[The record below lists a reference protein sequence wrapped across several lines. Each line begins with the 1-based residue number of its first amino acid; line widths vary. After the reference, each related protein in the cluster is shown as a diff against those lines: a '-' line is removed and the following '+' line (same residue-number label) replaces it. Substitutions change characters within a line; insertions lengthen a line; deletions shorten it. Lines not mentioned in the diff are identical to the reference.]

1 MNEKRS
7 AICGLI
13 FYEISAVSFDS
24 MIGARDARLVILS
37 PGIELPVVGA
47 SLTENHST
55 SGSFVDVEFS
65 ARISNTSEPMEKTIL
80 QCTDR
85 YGVLLLKYTDGT
97 RRVLGSKSSPI
108 LMTYEKKGI
117 PASFEMLVK
126 GSQPELSKIIP

>member
-47 SLTENHST
+47 FLTENHST
-55 SGSFVDVEFS
+55 TGGFVDVEFS
-65 ARISNTSEPMEKTIL
+65 ARISDTSEPMEKTIL

-97 RRVLGSKSSPI
+97 RRN
-108 LMTYEKKGI
+108 
-117 PASFEMLVK
+117 
-126 GSQPELSKIIP
+126 

>member
-24 MIGARDARLVILS
+24 MIGARDARLTILS

-55 SGSFVDVEFS
+55 RGSFVDVEFS

-80 QCTDR
+80 QVWHP
-85 YGVLLLKYTDGT
+85 VLQSSSQTILP
-97 RRVLGSKSSPI
+97 KSH
-108 LMTYEKKGI
+108 
-117 PASFEMLVK
+117 
-126 GSQPELSKIIP
+126 KISIRI